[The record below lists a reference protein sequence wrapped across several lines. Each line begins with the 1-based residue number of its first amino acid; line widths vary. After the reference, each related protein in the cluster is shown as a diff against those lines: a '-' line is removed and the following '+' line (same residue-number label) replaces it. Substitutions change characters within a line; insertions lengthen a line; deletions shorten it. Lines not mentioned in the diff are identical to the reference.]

1 MLFRSYKQNQ
11 PVQCCMGAPGSNM
24 GHKRKTRVQ
33 TKTSRVVARKKR
45 KSKVLEN
52 ALMRTVGLQ
61 AISPTL
67 DLGNGLTAPMYAEEV
82 QKLENLM
89 NAYNLLLAQS
99 DEGQNQAIA
108 QEKIVRDLSERML
121 EGVGSKFG
129 HDSNEY
135 EKAGGKRK
143 SEHKRPVRKKKAA

>member
-1 MLFRSYKQNQ
+1 MLEK
-11 PVQCCMGAPGSNM
+11 
-24 GHKRKTRVQ
+24 
-33 TKTSRVVARKKR
+33 
-45 KSKVLEN
+45 
-52 ALMRTVGLQ
+52 ALMRSAGLQ

-67 DLGNGLTAPMYAEEV
+67 DLGNGLTVPMYADEV
-82 QKLENLM
+82 AKLENLM

-99 DEGQNQAIA
+99 DEGQNKAIA
-108 QEKIVRDLSERML
+108 QEKSVREMSERML